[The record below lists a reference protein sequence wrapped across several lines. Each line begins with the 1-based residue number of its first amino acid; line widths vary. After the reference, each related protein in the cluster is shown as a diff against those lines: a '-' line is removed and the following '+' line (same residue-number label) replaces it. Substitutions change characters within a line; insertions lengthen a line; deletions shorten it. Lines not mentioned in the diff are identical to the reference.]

1 MSQSH
6 KSQSSQYSMLARATR
21 YSSLPEPLRGGVA
34 APGAGGALARDP
46 LPQAPSV
53 SGASEIQRGAPAS
66 ERLRKRVEPLL
77 QRRQPLLELAARV
90 HPEAVRAP
98 ALGAVPL
105 GDEHELER
113 RAVGHLE

>member
-1 MSQSH
+1 M
-6 KSQSSQYSMLARATR
+6 
-21 YSSLPEPLRGGVA
+21 RGGVA
-34 APGAGGALARDP
+34 GSWRWGALARDP

-53 SGASEIQRGAPAS
+53 SGASESQRGAPAS

-90 HPEAVRAP
+90 HPEAVRPP